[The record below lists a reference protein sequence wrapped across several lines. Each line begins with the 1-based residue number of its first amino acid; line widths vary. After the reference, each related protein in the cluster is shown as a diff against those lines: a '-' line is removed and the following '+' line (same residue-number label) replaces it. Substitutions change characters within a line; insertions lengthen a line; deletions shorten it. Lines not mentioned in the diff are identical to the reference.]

1 MGTPWF
7 WIGFNAFVLAA
18 IALDLGVFHR
28 RAREIR
34 LREAA
39 VWTAVWAALA
49 VLFGLGILR
58 WYGGQRALEYFTG
71 YIIEQS
77 LSVDNLFIFLIL
89 FRTFHVEPRYRQ
101 RVLGWGILGAL
112 VMRAMMIVAG
122 TALIRSFSWVL
133 YLFGAFLLYA
143 GAHMLFAKER
153 EMHPEQSPVFQFASQ
168 RLRMTKG
175 FRAERFFVREGGRR
189 LATPLFLVLLVVEI
203 TDVTFALDSI
213 PAVFGITRDPF
224 IVYTSNV
231 FAILGLR
238 SLYFLLAGVLQYFR
252 FLSTGLSFVLLFI
265 GAKMLAEPWLHVP
278 APAALGVV
286 AGILA
291 VALAASWLA
300 GPAKIEPAP
309 THPGNSDD

>member
-122 TALIRSFSWVL
+122 TACQ
-133 YLFGAFLLYA
+133 
-143 GAHMLFAKER
+143 
-153 EMHPEQSPVFQFASQ
+153 P
-168 RLRMTKG
+168 
-175 FRAERFFVREGGRR
+175 
-189 LATPLFLVLLVVEI
+189 
-203 TDVTFALDSI
+203 
-213 PAVFGITRDPF
+213 
-224 IVYTSNV
+224 
-231 FAILGLR
+231 
-238 SLYFLLAGVLQYFR
+238 
-252 FLSTGLSFVLLFI
+252 
-265 GAKMLAEPWLHVP
+265 
-278 APAALGVV
+278 
-286 AGILA
+286 
-291 VALAASWLA
+291 
-300 GPAKIEPAP
+300 
-309 THPGNSDD
+309 